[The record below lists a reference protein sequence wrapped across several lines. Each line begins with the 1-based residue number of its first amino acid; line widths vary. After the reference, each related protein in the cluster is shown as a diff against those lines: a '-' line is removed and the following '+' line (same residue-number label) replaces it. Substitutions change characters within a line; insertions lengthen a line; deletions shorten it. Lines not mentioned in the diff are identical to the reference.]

1 MDQFSTT
8 SALVQR
14 QHRNFKSRLSARAW
28 HCLSLAAVV
37 PEPRGFS
44 LVTCIV
50 SPKCVFW
57 PDNVRK
63 CLREH
68 YDHLENFEK
77 ENTMKRSGYTLVD
90 VVVSLCPPAMIFF
103 AGLGY
108 YRLISLLISWVF

>member
-8 SALVQR
+8 LALVQR
-14 QHRNFKSRLSARAW
+14 QYRDFKSRLSARAW

-57 PDNVRK
+57 PDNLRK

-68 YDHLENFEK
+68 CDHLENFKK
-77 ENTMKRSGYTLVD
+77 ENTMKRSGYTLVE
-90 VVVSLCPPAMIFF
+90 VIVSLVLLAMIFG